1 MIRKL
6 FILRSL
12 LIFILFFLCLVS
24 CSPKPLILPSVQKG
38 VLDLR
43 SWDFSSQP
51 ILDLSGEWSY
61 YPQVLFQDLTPSS
74 STDRF
79 YMVPSTWP
87 GDGYAVV
94 RLKVLLPEHQKRFAI
109 YSKWQSTAF
118 RLILNGKAVASSGIP
133 GKTKET
139 SIPDNLPLYYEWDDS
154 GGNLDLIFEISNF
167 HHRVGGFW
175 YHIRFGEASALS
187 EEVRTIRD
195 WDFFLAGIFF
205 LAGLYHLWLFFLHRI
220 DRGSL
225 VFALFCFVIFLRI
238 FVTEEKFLLY
248 YFHISYRLSMIL
260 EYVTMYAAMP
270 LAMHFLRYTFPD
282 YFPRKWILFF
292 YGLSFV
298 FSLSLLFPFPFPSS
312 AVPYFQGTFF
322 FAVAVAIYV
331 IFRALAHKA
340 PYSLPITFAFLSLIC
355 AGTFDVLSAH
365 QLIFTRFII
374 PVGLLIAVFNQA
386 FILSSKYRDLYR
398 EKEKLS
404 ERLMRLNDTYS
415 RFVPLSFLEFLG
427 KDKLEDMRPGDQ
439 IKKEM
444 TILFADIR
452 SFTEISE
459 SIDSKES
466 FELLNSY
473 ISEMEPVIQAHR
485 GFVDKYFGDAIMALF
500 SDTDDAVSAAISM
513 QNRILEYNQRRIEK
527 GERAI
532 RVGIGIHTGS
542 LMMGIVGSGGRMES
556 TVISEAVHLASK
568 LETLNKYYGSNILIS
583 EDTLRKL
590 KGADRFV
597 LRRLDRL
604 KFKGKMESL
613 NIHEVGDYLSTTE
626 KEAFRNSRINFE
638 RGVDLFHSG
647 KYMDAGESFREVLRI
662 YSGDKAANLYLKRC
676 TEQISP
682 SSGKVQP
689 GPDLA

>member
-1 MIRKL
+1 MRKL
-6 FILRSL
+6 FTVSSL
-12 LIFILFFLCLVS
+12 LLSILLLFSFIS
-24 CSPKPLILPSVQKG
+24 CSSKPLALPSAQKG

-51 ILDLSGEWSY
+51 ILDLSGEWFY
-61 YPQVLFQDLTPSS
+61 YPRSLFEDLPSS
-74 STDRF
+74 SVETF
-79 YMVPSTWP
+79 YVVPNTWS

-94 RLKVLLPEHQKRFAI
+94 KLKILMPDHPKRFAI

-118 RLILNGKAVASSGIP
+118 RLFVNGKVVAGSGIP

-139 SIPDNLPLYYEWDDS
+139 SVPDNSSIYYEWDSS
-154 GGNLDLIFEISNF
+154 GGESEIIFEISNF
-167 HHRVGGFW
+167 HHRMGGFW
-175 YHIRFGEASALS
+175 YNIQFGEAGALS
-187 EEVRTIRD
+187 KEIQSLRD

-205 LAGLYHLWLFFLHRI
+205 LAGSYHLWIFFLRRI
-220 DRGSL
+220 DRAPL
-225 VFALFCFVIFLRI
+225 VFALFCFVIFVRI
-238 FVTEEKFLLY
+238 FVTEDKFVQLY
-248 YFHISYRLSMIL
+248 FPLSYRLSMCL

-270 LAMHFLRYTFPD
+270 LGMHFLRHTFPD
-282 YFPRKWILFF
+282 YFPRKLILFF
-292 YGLSFV
+292 YAISFV
-298 FSLSLLFPFPFPSS
+298 FSLSLLLPFPFPTY

-322 FAVAVAIYV
+322 LAVAVAIYV
-331 IFRALAHKA
+331 IFRALLHGA
-340 PYSLPITFAFLSLIC
+340 PYSIPITFAFFSLIC

-374 PVGLLIAVFNQA
+374 PVGLLIAIFNQA
-386 FILSSKYRDLYR
+386 FILSSKHRDLYL

-473 ISEMEPVIQAHR
+473 ISEMEPVIQSNR

-513 QNRILEYNQRRIEK
+513 QNRILEYNLRRIEK

-542 LMMGIVGSGGRMES
+542 LMMGIVGSGERMES
-556 TVISEAVHLASK
+556 TVISDAVHLASK

-583 EDTLRKL
+583 EDTLKKL
-590 KGADRFV
+590 KDANRFI

-604 KFKGKMESL
+604 RFKGKTENL
-613 NIHEVGDYLSTTE
+613 NIHEIGDYLSTTE
-626 KEAFRNSRINFE
+626 KEAFRNSRVNFE
-638 RGVDLFHSG
+638 RGVDLFHAG
-647 KYMDAGESFREVLRI
+647 RYLDAGESFREALRI
-662 YSGDKAANLYLKRC
+662 YSGDRGANLYLKRC
-676 TEQISP
+676 MEQIYP